1 MVVVNQWVA
10 EFVVFV
16 ADFEDG
22 VFGFGTFFEAEA
34 RRHGA
39 GDDVSD
45 DDFKRDDFDFF
56 AELFALVQGLAVVG
70 GNARLNQG
78 AEEQGGDAVVEDA
91 FAVDDFMFGAVASGG
106 IVVVVN
112 DDELRIVGRIDGLG
126 FAGIEQRFFFHV
138 TPRLGLKDAGIIAS
152 SRGLGL

>member
-1 MVVVNQWVA
+1 MIVVNQRVA

-16 ADFEDG
+16 ADFKDG
-22 VFGFGTFFEAEA
+22 VFGLGTFFEAEA

-39 GDDVSD
+39 GDDVPD

-70 GNARLNQG
+70 GNA
-78 AEEQGGDAVVEDA
+78 GGDKGTEDQRGYAVVEDA
-91 FAVDDFMFGAVASGG
+91 FAFDDFMFGAVAGGG

-138 TPRLGLKDAGIIAS
+138 TPRLGLKNAGIIAS